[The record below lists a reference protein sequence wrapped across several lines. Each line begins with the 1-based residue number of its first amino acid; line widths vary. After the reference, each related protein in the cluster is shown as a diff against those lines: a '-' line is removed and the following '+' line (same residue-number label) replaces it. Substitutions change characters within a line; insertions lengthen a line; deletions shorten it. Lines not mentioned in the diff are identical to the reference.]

1 MKKYFKILIMVLLI
15 TLILLSMYLLNTRLE
30 NFSVQYEIENTKF
43 ELKDYE
49 NIPITDRVY
58 ENVDDL
64 INNNDQIKTGGN
76 IIINIVNT
84 DSGIGSQL
92 TLFMQSLYYLKEI
105 NPNLICLPHFS
116 VNNRHFKYH
125 DKNYNNSFFM
135 YYKRKTDIKNLLDY
149 KNYFTKPGISNI
161 PFFTPSVDVMKYE
174 PNTKYI
180 TAFNN
185 EYEYIKNS
193 SVIKSI
199 SNIKKPLIGI
209 HLRSTAQKMAHESEF
224 LSTSY
229 SDRLSKMKEK
239 LDNELKEYSVFV
251 MTDTNDHLEL
261 AKSIFGDIY
270 YFDNVTR
277 IDGQS
282 DIIPELSDEEVGYK
296 LGLDILNECF
306 ALSLCDKVF
315 LTQSNINVIIT
326 TMNPNIDIE
335 EI

>member
-1 MKKYFKILIMVLLI
+1 M
-15 TLILLSMYLLNTRLE
+15 
-30 NFSVQYEIENTKF
+30 
-43 ELKDYE
+43 KDYE

-64 INNNDQIKTGGN
+64 INNNDEIKTGGN
-76 IIINIVNT
+76 IIINIVNG

-92 TLFMQSLYYLKEI
+92 TLFMQNSYYLKEK

-116 VNNRHFKYH
+116 VNNGHFKYH
-125 DKNYNNSFFM
+125 YNNYHNSFFM
-135 YYKRKTDIKNLLDY
+135 YYKRKTDITNILDY
-149 KNYFTKPGISNI
+149 KIYFVKATIANI
-161 PFFTPSVDVMKYE
+161 PFFTSDIDTMKFE
-174 PNTKYI
+174 PNNKYI

-185 EYEYIKNS
+185 EYEYIKNN

-199 SNIKKPLIGI
+199 SNIRKPLIGI
-209 HLRSTAQKMAHESEF
+209 HLRSTSQKMAHESEF

-229 SDRLSKMKEK
+229 SDRLLKMKEK
-239 LDNELKEYSVFV
+239 LDNELKEYSIFV
-251 MTDTNDHLEL
+251 ITDTNDHLDL

-277 IDGQS
+277 INGQS
-282 DIIPELSDEEVGYK
+282 DIIPYLSNEQSGYK

-315 LTQSNINVIIT
+315 LTSSNIVFIIS
-326 TMNPNIDIE
+326 TMNPNIERE
-335 EI
+335 EL

>member
-1 MKKYFKILIMVLLI
+1 MKKHFKILIIVLLI
-15 TLILLSMYLLNTRLE
+15 ILILLSMYLLNIRLE
-30 NFSVQYEIENTKF
+30 NFSMQYEIENTNF
-43 ELKDYE
+43 DLKDYE
-49 NIPITDRVY
+49 NIPITDKIY
-58 ENVDDL
+58 ENVHDL

-76 IIINIVNT
+76 IIINIVNGE
-84 DSGIGSQL
+84 SGIGSQL
-92 TLFMQSLYYLKEI
+92 TLFMQNSYYLKEI

-116 VNNRHFKYH
+116 NNNHFFKYH
-125 DKNYNNSFFM
+125 NKSYNNSFFT
-135 YYKRKTDIKNLLDY
+135 YFKRKSDIKNLLDY
-149 KNYFTKPGISNI
+149 KIYFAKAGIANI
-161 PFFTPSVDVMKYE
+161 PFFTKDVDVMKYE
-174 PNTKYI
+174 PNNKYI

-185 EYEYIKNS
+185 DYEYIKNS

-209 HLRSTAQKMAHESEF
+209 HLRSIAQKMAHESEF
-224 LSTSY
+224 LSISY

-282 DIIPELSDEEVGYK
+282 DIITVLNDEQSGYK

-306 ALSLCDKVF
+306 ALSLCDKVY
-315 LTQSNINVIIT
+315 LTTSNIMFIISI
-326 TMNPNIDIE
+326 MNPYIDIE
-335 EI
+335 EL